1 MGSHLSRVGNRAGCW
16 CVQLAPNA
24 RPAELKLAV
33 HSHVAQRGVE
43 HIAVSK
49 MAELEGRVALVT
61 GAGRLRGIGRATAV
75 ALAKLG
81 ADVIVTGTGRDPD
94 TFPDDEKAIGWRDV
108 ESTAEQIRELGRRA
122 TTAVFDVT
130 DENSVR
136 SAIDQAAQEM
146 GRIDILIN
154 NAAVGRGQD
163 RVPVEEL
170 PRKCSS
176 VFSTLKSEAH
186 FFAPRRC
193 LDISTRRSRVER
205 SSMCRPSLARKAQPI
220 RSRTMPLTSRS

>member
-1 MGSHLSRVGNRAGCW
+1 MS
-16 CVQLAPNA
+16 
-24 RPAELKLAV
+24 
-33 HSHVAQRGVE
+33 
-43 HIAVSK
+43 
-49 MAELEGRVALVT
+49 ELEGRVALVT

-81 ADVIVTGTGRDPD
+81 ADVIVTGTGRSPD

-130 DENSVR
+130 DENSVQ
-136 SAIDQAAQEM
+136 SAIDQAVQEM

-170 PRKCSS
+170 PTE
-176 VFSTLKSEAH
+176 VFQ
-186 FFAPRRC
+186 RV
-193 LDISTRRSRVER
+193 LDVKVRGTFLCAGVPTSLRAEVGWKDRQCVVHRWQERHSQYARVQ
-205 SSMCRPSLARKAQPI
+205 CR
-220 RSRTMPLTSRS
+220 